1 MLRPLRA
8 ALGAWS
14 PHARRSPLD
23 PLAAIAAAW
32 PQIVGPDLARAARP
46 ASIADD
52 ALVIVTNSSGWS
64 QQLAFLSPEIL
75 RALAAIPAAAGI
87 ARLRFRVGR
96 HDPARGRAAAKQAAR
111 VQPRQRPGVELEPAA
126 SLDEAL
132 DRIRVRFEQ
141 NRDAKE
147 ARGWKSCRRCGVTIL
162 GGMHCA
168 PCAGSLAAEQE
179 VAVQR
184 LMYDA
189 PWLGYGGTAAVIEAL
204 TVEEYE
210 RIRRALLERWWTLL
224 LRVKADGRV
233 SVDGRERRIASSYVL
248 LHTGWEPQRITPAVV
263 RNILG
268 DDLMTFLYGT

>member
-1 MLRPLRA
+1 M
-8 ALGAWS
+8 
-14 PHARRSPLD
+14 
-23 PLAAIAAAW
+23 
-32 PQIVGPDLARAARP
+32 ARAARP
-46 ASIADD
+46 TSIVDD
-52 ALVIVTNSSGWS
+52 TLVIVTSSSGWS
-64 QQLAFLSPEIL
+64 QQLSFLSPEIL
-75 RALAAIPAAAGI
+75 RALGGIPQAAGI
-87 ARLRFRVGR
+87 SRLRFRVGR
-96 HDPARGRAAAKQAAR
+96 HAPARGRTAPQQAAH
-111 VQPRQRPGVELEPAA
+111 VQPRRSLGAEPEPAA

-132 DRIRVRFEQ
+132 ERIRLRFEQ
-141 NRDAKE
+141 NRDAKR
-147 ARGWKSCRRCGVTIL
+147 AHGWKSCSRCGVTIL

-168 PCAGSLAAEQE
+168 PCAGSIAAEQE

-189 PWLGYGGTAAVIEAL
+189 PWLGYGGTAALIEML

-210 RIRRALLERWWTLL
+210 RIRHALLERWWTLL

-233 SVDGRERRIASSYVL
+233 STDGRERRIASSYVL